1 MKLPR
6 ASEMKA
12 LAKDIN
18 QSTFQF
24 EIETITA
31 KIMKT
36 AEAGGFSIELLESE
50 FKTLTQIKDHLR
62 EMGYTLGNTTHNAGT
77 QWDPYDAPYLV
88 ISW

>member
-12 LAKDIN
+12 LAEDIN
-18 QSTFQF
+18 QSTFHN
-24 EIETITA
+24 EIEVIAA
-31 KIMKT
+31 KITKT
-36 AEAGGFSIELLESE
+36 AEAGDFSIELLESE

-62 EMGYTLGNTTHNAGT
+62 EMGYTLGNTTHTAGT